1 MWSFNYQGRKTSMTR
16 TLLLVL
22 LITSN
27 LSLQTRH
34 LLPPIPS
41 LFPLDHEES
50 RESHDDGYGFFPSP
64 HPFHWWFAGPPRLSQ
79 CHQVPLKIQS
89 PDTVMTRSRRSS
101 TVTSSTVSPHSVEN
115 DSLLDDLEAN
125 LTNNDNALTLNESL
139 LSPRKFTL
147 ATIIKRHCCCFI
159 PEAVWA
165 CAGCLCLALYCLAYS
180 LAYRIMEL
188 FNSAPNNKTWEFK
201 WFMIYV

>member
-1 MWSFNYQGRKTSMTR
+1 MTR

-27 LSLQTRH
+27 FLFATSSFIERSQS
-34 LLPPIPS
+34 PS

-50 RESHDDGYGFFPSP
+50 RESRDDGYGFFPLTPSVSTDD
-64 HPFHWWFAGPPRLSQ
+64 FQGSPRLSRKRD
-79 CHQVPLKIQS
+79 QVPLKIQS
-89 PDTVMTRSRRSS
+89 PDTVTTRSRRSS
-101 TVTSSTVSPHSVEN
+101 TVTSATVSPHSVEN

-125 LTNNDNALTLNESL
+125 LANNDNALTLNES

-188 FNSAPNNKTWEFK
+188 FNSAPNNKT
-201 WFMIYV
+201 